1 MFAAIK
7 AATSTKP
14 AGTTAPLT
22 PALKG
27 SRKKGRKAKLSQ
39 TSTGIVEP
47 GHAPKRPA
55 QKNWGPLEPVRGI
68 LEPIGDIIQ
77 PLLTGNVMYGLLV
90 GLLVATWFGFGFTP
104 SRSPPSYGPEMT
116 VYRPER
122 IAAYEEMWRREDSEL
137 WEWLEERVG
146 MDRLHSDRP
155 SVPKRA
161 MEPRTA
167 EENLRAAR
175 MDEREVEEAIRVT
188 EEKLRVLKGVM
199 EKKGKAGKSSGTGIS
214 SRGL

>member
-1 MFAAIK
+1 
-7 AATSTKP
+7 
-14 AGTTAPLT
+14 
-22 PALKG
+22 
-27 SRKKGRKAKLSQ
+27 
-39 TSTGIVEP
+39 
-47 GHAPKRPA
+47 
-55 QKNWGPLEPVRGI
+55 
-68 LEPIGDIIQ
+68 
-77 PLLTGNVMYGLLV
+77 
-90 GLLVATWFGFGFTP
+90 
-104 SRSPPSYGPEMT
+104 MT
-116 VYRPER
+116 IYRPER

-146 MDRLHSDRP
+146 MDRLHADRP

-161 MEPRTA
+161 MEPRSA

-214 SRGL
+214 SQGL